1 MKAATVEIEIA
12 RPQAELQALLEDI
25 TANEAFLD
33 HFLTDWKRIT
43 RTRAGVGAAV
53 RVHDRTAGRH
63 TKMVLRVIKSNS
75 RKVVLES
82 KGGKEYR
89 RRVRGTYEL
98 KERRN
103 GATRV
108 RYTVEFLEGNV
119 ADRFTWP
126 LARRRRAREMRR
138 GLERLKSDLES

>member
-12 RPQAELQALLEDI
+12 RPQAELHAVLEDI
-25 TANEAFLD
+25 TANEAYLD

-43 RTRAGVGAAV
+43 RQRTGVGAAV
-53 RVHDRTAGRH
+53 RVYDKTAGRH
-63 TKMVLRVIKSNS
+63 PKMVLRVIKSSS
-75 RKVVLES
+75 RKVVHES

-89 RRVRGTYEL
+89 LRIRGTYEL

-108 RYTVEFLEGNV
+108 RCTVEFLEGNL
-119 ADRFTWP
+119 ADRIAWP
-126 LARRRRAREMRR
+126 LARRRRARRMRK
-138 GLERLKSDLES
+138 GLERLKTDLES